1 MTTLKDLTND
11 QLITYYNL
19 YNKLNKRH
27 IDSRSHGHDV
37 KFLYHVVRLLDECK
51 MVLEEHDLDLTRSKE
66 YLKSIR
72 RGELSVEQIVEY
84 FDTSMKYLDTL
95 YTTSTLRYAPDEDVM
110 KQLLID
116 CIEMHYG
123 DISNAFDN
131 KKNVDKNIIRAY
143 NLLSKVVNNL

>member
-1 MTTLKDLTND
+1 VLLNELSDD
-11 QLITYYNL
+11 QLLEYKKL
-19 YNKLNKRH
+19 YENCT
-27 IDSRSHGHDV
+27 SRSIDTKVKGEPT

-51 MVLEEHDLDLTRSKE
+51 MILEEHDLDLTRSKE

-84 FDTSMKYLDTL
+84 FDNSMKYLDTL
-95 YTTSTLRYAPDEDVM
+95 YTTSTLRYSPDEDVM

-123 DISNAFDN
+123 DISNVFDN